1 MHNIFKKR
9 NGFIEVDNEHKNVT
23 LIAIDENKSML
34 EIGKKFGIELT
45 NLVTQTIMIKNIWK
59 SDLIHRME

>member
-23 LIAIDENKSML
+23 LIAIDENKGML

-45 NLVTQTIMIKNIWK
+45 NLVTQTIMIKNI
-59 SDLIHRME
+59 

>member
-1 MHNIFKKR
+1 MHNISKKR

-23 LIAIDENKSML
+23 LIAIDENKGML

-45 NLVTQTIMIKNIWK
+45 NLVTQTIMIKNI
-59 SDLIHRME
+59 

>member
-9 NGFIEVDNEHKNVT
+9 NGYIEVDNEHKNVT
-23 LIAIDENKSML
+23 LIAIDENKGML
-34 EIGKKFGIELT
+34 KIGKKFGIELT

-59 SDLIHRME
+59 SDLIHRMK

>member
-23 LIAIDENKSML
+23 LIAIDENKGML

-59 SDLIHRME
+59 SDLIHTME

>member
-23 LIAIDENKSML
+23 LIAIDENKGML
-34 EIGKKFGIELT
+34 EIGKKFRIELT

-59 SDLIHRME
+59 SDLINRME